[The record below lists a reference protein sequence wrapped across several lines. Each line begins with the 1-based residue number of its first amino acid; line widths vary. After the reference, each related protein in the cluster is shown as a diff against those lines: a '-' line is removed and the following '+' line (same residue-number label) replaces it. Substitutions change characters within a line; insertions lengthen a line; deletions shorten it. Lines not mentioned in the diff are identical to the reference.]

1 MRRLITLVV
10 AAVVAASCAQTV
22 NIEQEKAALMAA
34 DAEWSK
40 TTTDAAKFAAA
51 FTPDGTLSLA
61 GAPAMKGPQTIKT
74 AMEPMIKS
82 PGFSLTWQATRAEVS
97 ASGDLGYTAG
107 NYTLKTNTPSGIPV
121 TENGKFQTTW
131 KKVDGVWKVIED
143 TGTSD
148 APPALVSKHVIVPG
162 AAVKWMDA
170 PPTLPKGA
178 KLAVISGDP
187 ANPELFTV
195 RVQFPA
201 GARVPPHWHPNDEHV
216 TVLSG
221 TLAVGMGD
229 AWDDK
234 AMTDLSAGGYIVT
247 SATMRHYALAKQATT
262 IQVSGM
268 GPFVTNY
275 VNPADDPS
283 KK

>member
-1 MRRLITLVV
+1 MRRVITVVV
-10 AAVVAASCAQTV
+10 AAVAVSCAQTV
-22 NIEQEKAALMAA
+22 NVEQEKTALLAA
-34 DAEWSK
+34 DAAWSQSAK
-40 TTTDAAKFAAA
+40 DIDQFLSRMIPDA
-51 FTPDGTLSLA
+51 TLALH
-61 GAPAMKGPQTIKT
+61 GAPALRGQQAIRDTLGPMMK
-74 AMEPMIKS
+74 A
-82 PGFSLTWQATRAEVS
+82 PGYDIRWKATKAEVA
-97 ASGDLGYTAG
+97 ASGDLGYTTGTYEMTMNNAAG
-107 NYTLKTNTPSGIPV
+107 V
-121 TENGKFQTTW
+121 TATDKGKFLTTW
-131 KKVDGVWKVIED
+131 KKVDGAWKVVDDFGNGDSPTPI
-143 TGTSD
+143 SS
-148 APPALVSKHVIVPG
+148 AHVMVPPSKVTWHDGPPNLPAGVKIAL
-162 AAVKWMDA
+162 
-170 PPTLPKGA
+170 L
-178 KLAVISGDP
+178 SGDP
-187 ANPELFTV
+187 SGEGPFTV

-221 TLAVGMGD
+221 TLAVGMGE